1 MLNSKAVLAIGISA
15 AEKCGE
21 FLGDGYYDG
30 YLMLFVNVQLIFWR
44 NITVIPTARLWIL
57 WSCLIPVL
65 MSDDSGSVQ
74 HVPQF

>member
-1 MLNSKAVLAIGISA
+1 LAIGISA

-30 YLMLFVNVQLIFWR
+30 YLMLFVNVQL
-44 NITVIPTARLWIL
+44 TVIPTARLWIL

-74 HVPQF
+74 DVPQF